1 MNILVVSQYFWP
13 ESFLINDLVRMLEG
27 QGNTITV
34 LTGKPNYPDGEIFAG
49 YAEQGFTH
57 EIFGEGIDL
66 YRIPARPRK
75 SGGARNLLLNYLSFA
90 WNGIIYSG
98 KVAKQAGDCDV
109 VLVYM
114 PSPIT
119 SVLPAI
125 ALKWRMKSHL
135 AVWVQDLWP
144 ESIRATG
151 FVKNPFALWLVGL
164 LVRFIY
170 ACTDSLLVQ
179 SRSFIAPVS
188 RYADEKKII
197 YYPNSYLI
205 SQKKPSDKV
214 TIPDALLDEISGS
227 FSLVF
232 AGNLGEAQSLHTL
245 VAAAERVRNLPA
257 CRLVLVGSGSRLD
270 WLREQKQKKKLD
282 NLLLP
287 GRFPPEA
294 MPVFFDLADGLLVTL
309 NAEEIFSYTVPSK
322 VQTYLAAGKPII
334 AALDGEGARLI
345 NEAGAG
351 LTCAAEDVDGL
362 VHNIESLYNMSEDE
376 RAVMGSSGKRY
387 FTENFDME
395 RQSRSLIDI
404 IQNRICVTKIQTK

>member
-1 MNILVVSQYFWP
+1 MNILLVSQYFWP
-13 ESFLINDLVRMLEG
+13 ESFLINDLVRMLKR
-27 QGNTITV
+27 QGNNITV
-34 LTGKPNYPDGEIFAG
+34 LTGKPNYPDGEIFDG
-49 YAEQGFTH
+49 FAEHGFTH
-57 EIFGEGIDL
+57 EVFEDGIDL
-66 YRIPARPRK
+66 YRLPTRPRK
-75 SGGARNLLLNYLSFA
+75 NGGAKNLLLNYLSFA
-90 WNGIIYSG
+90 WNGIIDSG
-98 KVAKQAGDCDV
+98 KVTKKVGSCDV
-109 VLVYM
+109 VFVYM

-135 AVWVQDLWP
+135 VVWVQDLWP
-144 ESIRATG
+144 ESIKATG

-164 LVRFIY
+164 LVRFVY
-170 ACTDSLLVQ
+170 ACTDCLLVQ

-188 RYADEKKII
+188 RYVDEKKII

-205 SQKKPSDKV
+205 SKKHPSDEV
-214 TIPDALLDEISGS
+214 VIPDELLNDISNN

-245 VAAAERVRNLPA
+245 IEVASRMSNLPD

-294 MPVFFDLADGLLVTL
+294 MPVFFDLADCLLVTL

-334 AALDGEGARLI
+334 AAMDGEGARLI

-362 VHNIESLYNMSEDE
+362 VHNIESLYNMSDSEKAE
-376 RAVMGSSGKRY
+376 MGLSGRRY
-387 FTENFDME
+387 FDENFDME
-395 RQSRSLIDI
+395 KQSRRLIDI
-404 IQNRICVTKIQTK
+404 IQNRICGTER